1 LVDDSPTAIPDFT
14 FAQPPIFDMTPL
26 HKTLDIVAL
35 GEAMVEFNQQPHEQA
50 ADAPLYQ
57 QGFGGD
63 TSNAAIAAAR
73 AGARVAY
80 LTRLGADRWGD
91 RLMDLWDRENVHS
104 TNVLRDT
111 QAPTGLYFV
120 SHDAQGHHFS
130 YARAGSAA
138 SRMQMQ
144 DLAHWQ
150 DAITRSQWLHLSGIS
165 LAISAS
171 ACDTALAAM
180 QHARSVGTR
189 VALDSNLRLSL
200 WPLARAQACIRH
212 AVSGCDLFLP
222 SLEDMTALTG
232 MTQAQDIIAWSH
244 AQGAA
249 QVVLKLGA
257 EGAVA
262 SDGQTQRTLPGHAV
276 QAIDATGA
284 GDCFAGNLLARLS
297 AGDSLWDATA
307 YANAAAALSVQ
318 GLGAVGPLPHPDAV
332 LKVLITPSRGT
343 TP

>member
-1 LVDDSPTAIPDFT
+1 MNHPD
-14 FAQPPIFDMTPL
+14 
-26 HKTLDIVAL
+26 KTLDIVAL
-35 GEAMVEFNQQPHEQA
+35 GEAMVEFNQRPHEQA
-50 ADAPLYQ
+50 DDAPLYQ

-80 LTRLGADRWGD
+80 LTRLGTDRWGD
-91 RLMDLWDRENVHS
+91 QLMDLWQRENVDS
-104 TNVLRDT
+104 TAVLRDA
-111 QAPTGLYFV
+111 QAPTGMYFV
-120 SHDAQGHHFS
+120 SHDTQGHHFS

-138 SRMQMQ
+138 SRTQPQ
-144 DLAHWQ
+144 DLLHWA
-150 DAITRSQWLHLSGIS
+150 DAITQSQWLHLSGIS

-180 QHARSVGTR
+180 AHARSHGTR

-200 WPLARAQACIRH
+200 WPLARAQACIGH
-212 AVSGCDLFLP
+212 AVSLCDLFLP

-232 MTQAQDIIAWSH
+232 LTQAQDIIAWSH

-257 EGAVA
+257 DGAVA
-262 SDGQTQRTLPGHAV
+262 SDGRHQHKIPGHLVTAV
-276 QAIDATGA
+276 DATGA

-318 GLGAVGPLPHPDAV
+318 GYGAVAPLPRQEDV
-332 LKVLITPSRGT
+332 LRHLNTL
-343 TP
+343 

>member
-1 LVDDSPTAIPDFT
+1 
-14 FAQPPIFDMTPL
+14 MTHL
-26 HKTLDIVAL
+26 SKTLDIVAL
-35 GEAMVEFNQQPHEQA
+35 GEAMVEFNQTKGQQPDE
-50 ADAPLYQ
+50 PPKYL

-63 TSNAAIAAAR
+63 TSNAAIAASR

-80 LTRLGADRWGD
+80 LSRLGADRWGD
-91 RLMDLWDRENVHS
+91 RLMDLWQRENVD
-104 TNVLRDT
+104 TTTVLRDA
-111 QAPTGLYFV
+111 QAPTGMYFV

-138 SRMQMQ
+138 SRMQPQ

-150 DAITRSQWLHLSGIS
+150 DAIASSQWLHLSGIS

-171 ACDTALAAM
+171 ACDTAFAAM
-180 QHARSVGTR
+180 QQARSVGAG

-212 AVSGCDLFLP
+212 AVSLCDLFLP

-232 MTQAQDIIAWSH
+232 LTQAQDIIDWSH
-244 AQGAA
+244 AHGAA

-257 EGAVA
+257 DGALA
-262 SDGQTQRTLPGHAV
+262 SDGQTQRTVKGHTV
-276 QAIDATGA
+276 QAVDATGA

-307 YANAAAALSVQ
+307 YANAAASLSVQ
-318 GLGAVGPLPHPDAV
+318 GYGAVAPLPRRNDV
-332 LKVLITPSRGT
+332 LDQLMKAASA
-343 TP
+343 

>member
-1 LVDDSPTAIPDFT
+1 
-14 FAQPPIFDMTPL
+14 MTHL

-35 GEAMVEFNQQPHEQA
+35 GEAMVEFNQRPHEQA
-50 ADAPLYQ
+50 DDAPLYQ

-73 AGARVAY
+73 AGARVTY
-80 LTRLGADRWGD
+80 LTRLGTDHWGD
-91 RLMDLWDRENVHS
+91 RLMDLWQRENVA
-104 TNVLRDT
+104 TTAVQREP

-138 SRMQMQ
+138 SRMQLQ
-144 DLAHWQ
+144 DLVHWA
-150 DAITRSQWLHLSGIS
+150 DAITHSQWLHLSGIS
-165 LAISAS
+165 LAISTS

-180 QHARSVGTR
+180 QHARQAGTH
-189 VALDSNLRLSL
+189 VSLDSNLRLSL
-200 WPLARAQACIRH
+200 WPLARAQACIRQ
-212 AVSGCDLFLP
+212 AVGLCDLFLP

-232 MTQAQDIIAWSH
+232 LTQAQDILQWSH
-244 AQGAA
+244 AQGAS

-257 EGAVA
+257 EGALA
-262 SDGQTQRTLPGHAV
+262 SDGHMQRMVPGHRV
-276 QAIDATGA
+276 QSMDATGA

-297 AGDSLWDATA
+297 AGDSLWDATT

-318 GLGAVGPLPHPDAV
+318 GYGAVAPLPRRDAV
-332 LKVLITPSRGT
+332 LDLLMKAPTP
-343 TP
+343 

>member
-1 LVDDSPTAIPDFT
+1 
-14 FAQPPIFDMTPL
+14 MTHPS
-26 HKTLDIVAL
+26 KTLDIVAL
-35 GEAMVEFNQQPHEQA
+35 GEAMLEFNQTMGQLPDEP
-50 ADAPLYQ
+50 PLYL

-80 LTRLGADRWGD
+80 LSRLGTDRWGE
-91 RLMDLWDRENVHS
+91 RLMDLWQRENVGT
-104 TNVLRDT
+104 TNVLRDA
-111 QAPTGLYFV
+111 QAPTGMYFV

-138 SRMQMQ
+138 SRMQPT

-150 DAITRSQWLHLSGIS
+150 DAIASSQWLHLSGIS
-165 LAISAS
+165 LAISSS
-171 ACDTALAAM
+171 ACDTAFAAM
-180 QHARSVGTR
+180 QHARNVGTQ

-212 AVSGCDLFLP
+212 AVSLCNLFLP

-232 MTQAQDIIAWSH
+232 LTQAQDIIDWSH
-244 AQGAA
+244 KHGAA

-257 EGAVA
+257 DGALA
-262 SDGQTQRTLPGHAV
+262 SDGTQRRSVPGYAVHAR
-276 QAIDATGA
+276 DATGA
-284 GDCFAGNLLARLS
+284 GDCFAGNLLAQLS
-297 AGDSLWDATA
+297 SGYNLWDATA

-318 GLGAVGPLPHPDAV
+318 GIGAVSPLPRRDAV
-332 LKVLITPSRGT
+332 LDLLNKGT
-343 TP
+343 HA

>member
-1 LVDDSPTAIPDFT
+1 
-14 FAQPPIFDMTPL
+14 MTHTHP
-26 HKTLDIVAL
+26 TLDIVAL
-35 GEAMVEFNQQPHEQA
+35 GEAMVEFNQRPASH
-50 ADAPLYQ
+50 ADDGPLYL

-73 AGARVAY
+73 ARARVAY
-80 LTRLGADRWGD
+80 LTHLGTDRWGD
-91 RLMDLWDRENVHS
+91 RLMDLWERENVD
-104 TNVLRDT
+104 TTTVLRDT
-111 QAPTGLYFV
+111 QAPTGMYFV

-138 SRMQMQ
+138 SRMQVQ
-144 DLAHWQ
+144 DLTHWA
-150 DAITRSQWLHLSGIS
+150 DAIGRSQWLHLSGIS

-171 ACDTALAAM
+171 ACDTAFAAM
-180 QHARSVGTR
+180 AHARGVGTR

-212 AVSGCDLFLP
+212 AVSLCDLFLP

-232 MTQAQDIIAWSH
+232 LTQAQDIIAWSH

-257 EGAVA
+257 EGALA
-262 SDGQTQRTLPGHAV
+262 SDGHTQRQVPGHRVAAV
-276 QAIDATGA
+276 DATGA

-297 AGDSLWDATA
+297 AGDDLWAATA

-318 GLGAVGPLPHPDAV
+318 GYGAVAPLPTREAV
-332 LKVLITPSRGT
+332 LKLLHTASQGAPA
-343 TP
+343 

>member
-1 LVDDSPTAIPDFT
+1 
-14 FAQPPIFDMTPL
+14 MTHPS
-26 HKTLDIVAL
+26 KTLDIVAL
-35 GEAMVEFNQQPHEQA
+35 GEAMVEFNQTPGQA
-50 ADAPLYQ
+50 PDEPPMYL

-80 LTRLGADRWGD
+80 LSRLGTDRWGE
-91 RLMDLWDRENVHS
+91 RLMDLWQRENVDTH
-104 TNVLRDT
+104 TVLGDA
-111 QAPTGLYFV
+111 QAPTGMYFV

-138 SRMQMQ
+138 SRMQPT

-150 DAITRSQWLHLSGIS
+150 DAIASSQWLHLSGIS

-171 ACDTALAAM
+171 ACDTAFAAM
-180 QHARSVGTR
+180 QHARNVGTR

-212 AVSGCDLFLP
+212 AVSLCDLFLP
-222 SLEDMTALTG
+222 SFDDMTALTG
-232 MTQAQDIIAWSH
+232 LTQAQDIIDWSH

-257 EGAVA
+257 DGALA
-262 SDGQTQRTLPGHAV
+262 SDGTQRHSVPGYAVHAR
-276 QAIDATGA
+276 DATGA
-284 GDCFAGNLLARLS
+284 GDCFAGNLLAKLS
-297 AGDSLWDATA
+297 SGLNLWDATA

-318 GLGAVGPLPHPDAV
+318 GIGAVSPLPRHDAV
-332 LKVLITPSRGT
+332 LDLLDQGT
-343 TP
+343 HA